1 MKTGEMHALSAFGTV
16 VLTAALVAPTVWLTQ
31 ARANTSPP
39 LQNYE
44 VIEASLAYAPENAKK
59 ATQPQKVKNTPP
71 PEVKPEGVSRD
82 ETKKV
87 DDKKEDKKEDKVK
100 PDPTPDLSKFTRT
113 IDDEAETGGPQTLPA
128 FDGSKFGFG
137 NVSKGHPYFQRLVA
151 DMEFAAP
158 ELAKEG
164 STPPQGCIQITAE
177 GKIPQIKFRREGD
190 GDLQSLA
197 EAALKR
203 LQSKRND
210 EPIPVPT
217 ELLRLTTEFLCFD
230 FKAAS
235 S

>member
-16 VLTAALVAPTVWLTQ
+16 VLTAALVAPTVWLTK

-59 ATQPQKVKNTPP
+59 ATQPQKVKNPPP

-87 DDKKEDKKEDKVK
+87 DEKKEKKEPK
-100 PDPTPDLSKFTRT
+100 PVVPSNPLEQFGRT
-113 IDDEAETGGPQTLPA
+113 FDDEAETGGPQTLPA